1 MKFQILRYDPDQD
14 QKPYFK
20 EYDIALEPSDRMLLD
35 ALIRIKIDRR
45 YAGIAPLLSR
55 GRMRF

>member
-1 MKFQILRYDPDQD
+1 MKFQILRFDPDVD

-35 ALIRIKIDRR
+35 ALIRIKSIVKVCAVRT
-45 YAGIAPLLSR
+45 P
-55 GRMRF
+55 